1 MKTFIKAIA
10 AGLVGF
16 AAMGL
21 TAASAKDYR
30 PDRCAVDHDHRS
42 HSANYYDY
50 YAGDRYYSGAYDR
63 RNRSGASF
71 SITFG
76 SGDSY
81 SNRRSDRRRG
91 YDNGYRSRGN
101 RVVSRR
107 VLDTRFRA
115 RIVVKEEIVHR
126 RRGARLICTVTPRG
140 PEAEYV
146 PYRRLKRVARNH
158 CSPRARVKIYA

>member
-10 AGLVGF
+10 AGLAGI
-16 AAMGL
+16 AAMGM
-21 TAASAKDYR
+21 TAASA
-30 PDRCAVDHDHRS
+30 DRGDRHDDRRDRS
-42 HSANYYDY
+42 SVSFSVTVGDGYYD
-50 YAGDRYYSGAYDR
+50 
-63 RNRSGASF
+63 
-71 SITFG
+71 
-76 SGDSY
+76 
-81 SNRRSDRRRG
+81 DRRRYRS
-91 YDNGYRSRGN
+91 YDNGYRHRGK

-140 PEAEYV
+140 PEADYV

>member
-16 AAMGL
+16 AAMGM

-30 PDRCAVDHDHRS
+30 PDRCSYDHDHRS
-42 HSANYYDY
+42 HAANYYDY
-50 YAGDRYYSGAYDR
+50 YPGDRYYSGAYDR
-63 RNRSGASF
+63 RNRSGVSF
-71 SITFG
+71 SVTFG
-76 SGDSY
+76 DRGYDDY
-81 SNRRSDRRRG
+81 RYRDRYRS
-91 YDNGYRSRGN
+91 YDNGYRHRGR

-126 RRGARLICTVTPRG
+126 RRGPRLICTVTPRG
-140 PEAEYV
+140 PEADYV

-158 CSPRARVKIYA
+158 CSPRARVRIYA